1 MLFARRAGDCPTELA
16 IPKGRCPVNE
26 GCRSDGDDVV
36 AARIAMPP
44 ARRRRPG
51 RGADRATA
59 AGSLSY
65 SDFVD
70 LALFD
75 PTWGYYATGGVRF
88 GEGGHYD
95 TYPLAIS
102 PYFGRMVAHY
112 ALRTWRRHGMPH
124 RFEICEL
131 GAGNGQLCLD
141 TLLAVE
147 ARAARRAPWRRFAA
161 ALRYRIVERSPALA
175 ERQRRTLGP
184 LATRVRWLGADLAQD
199 PPRRRFGA
207 AGLIVANEVLDCLP
221 HHKVVAGAADAAV
234 VHVRAERSGRP
245 MSRARLAAAM
255 GDPNTRGGVR
265 FRELTRP
272 LADLPALASVV
283 DRYYPELRTRRSG
296 PPVFVAPRVA
306 TLLAHTARCYARAD
320 ALWIDYGETRRFH
333 LRAPESRKAFAGPPR
348 SGRGVY
354 DAPGADDI
362 TFMVDFTL
370 ATDAARDAG
379 WQVAGYG
386 PQAELA
392 RLSGVRLDAR
402 ALDAIVQQRALVWML
417 ALAGVGPERDWRR
430 GAVGFGGDR
439 HRTESV
445 RRYVARS
452 LREFQRRRGAT
463 FKLLLLRR

>member
-1 MLFARRAGDCPTELA
+1 M
-16 IPKGRCPVNE
+16 
-26 GCRSDGDDVV
+26 S
-36 AARIAMPP
+36 P

-51 RGADRATA
+51 RGAARVAA
-59 AGSLSY
+59 AGLLSY

-75 PTWGYYATGGVRF
+75 PKWGYYATGGVRF

-95 TYPLAIS
+95 TYPLALS

-112 ALRTWRRHGMPH
+112 AARMWQRRGMPR

-141 TLLAVE
+141 TLLTVD
-147 ARAARRAPWRRFAA
+147 ARAARAPVWQRFAA
-161 ALRYRIVERSPALA
+161 AMRYRIVERSPALA
-175 ERQRRTLGP
+175 RRQRQTLGP
-184 LATRVRWLGADLAQD
+184 LAERVEWRRADLAQR
-199 PPRRRFGA
+199 PPRQPFGA
-207 AGLIVANEVLDCLP
+207 LGLIVANEVLDCLP
-221 HHKVVAGAADAAV
+221 HHKVRGEGV
-234 VHVRAERSGRP
+234 VHVVAELGRRP
-245 MSRARLAAAM
+245 LTGARLAAAM
-255 GDPNTRGGVR
+255 ADPRARRRVR
-265 FRELTRP
+265 FREVARP
-272 LADLPALASVV
+272 LDDAPALARFV
-283 DRYYPELRTRRSG
+283 DRYYPELRDRDPDA

-306 TLLAHTARCYARAD
+306 SLLANTARCYDHAD
-320 ALWIDYGETRRFH
+320 ALWIDYGDQRRFH

-370 ATDAARDAG
+370 AADAARDAG
-379 WQVAGYG
+379 WRVACYG

-392 RLSGVRLDAR
+392 RLSGVRVDDQ
-402 ALDAIVQQRALVWML
+402 ALESIVQQRALVWML

-430 GAVGFGGDR
+430 GAVGFGGGGGGA
-439 HRTESV
+439 EPV

-452 LREFQRRRGAT
+452 LREFRRRRGAT